1 MLPKDLTRSFSEYS
15 HKEFTVTISSP
26 ERAALEMLYYVPSKQ
41 EYDEASKIM
50 ESLLSLRPE
59 IVEELLERCNSVKVK
74 RLFLYIA
81 EKHKLPWF
89 TKLNLDRVDLGS
101 GKRVIVENG
110 VLDKKYKITV
120 PAERAF

>member
-1 MLPKDLTRSFSEYS
+1 
-15 HKEFTVTISSP
+15 
-26 ERAALEMLYYVPSKQ
+26 ALEMLYYVPSKQ
-41 EYDEASKIM
+41 GYDEASKIM

-59 IVEELLERCNSVKVK
+59 IVQELVERCNSVKVK

-89 TKLNLDRVDLGS
+89 SKLNLDRVDLGS